1 MQAHPDVERRTC
13 LPAGRRRTYNS
24 KKMKNSEIQGLSTE
38 EVIAR
43 INEEKANLTKMKF
56 AHTVSAIENPTRIT
70 KVRKDVA
77 RLNTELTKRKAEA
90 QASAATE
97 SASE

>member
-1 MQAHPDVERRTC
+1 
-13 LPAGRRRTYNS
+13 
-24 KKMKNSEIQGLSTE
+24 MKNSEIQELSTE

-70 KVRKDVA
+70 KIRKDIA

-90 QASAATE
+90 KASATTE

>member
-1 MQAHPDVERRTC
+1 
-13 LPAGRRRTYNS
+13 
-24 KKMKNSEIQGLSTE
+24 MKNSDIHGLTTE

-56 AHTVSAIENPTRIT
+56 AHTVSSIENPTRIT

-90 QASAATE
+90 KASAATE